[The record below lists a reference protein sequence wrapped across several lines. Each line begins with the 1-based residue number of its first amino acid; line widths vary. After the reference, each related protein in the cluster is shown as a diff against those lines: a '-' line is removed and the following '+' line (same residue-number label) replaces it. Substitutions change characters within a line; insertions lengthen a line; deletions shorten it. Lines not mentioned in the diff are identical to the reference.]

1 MWFRLPYS
9 DVPLEVGLSA
19 CFDVWFDCC
28 LKDVISPVS
37 PVLKS
42 KSIRK
47 GQRGQFF
54 LGEIILNPDLI
65 NTAPPLLW
73 WHVTLQLTVST
84 LNLHRNVSNTNTDQA
99 ILILRWNSSIYL
111 HNHNI
116 MLTCDKMIPSS
127 VNIANKSLHPDM
139 VLKEKNEKGHCWS
152 RSRFPI
158 TSD

>member
-1 MWFRLPYS
+1 MTRVLLHRAGTFTSRHENGEAILSSREERKTRSSVSATFLSQLSSSTTVLTVLLLQTSLSFDWLS
-9 DVPLEVGLSA
+9 DVTSINHPLQGCGFACRTVMYPLEVGLST

-73 WHVTLQLTVST
+73 
-84 LNLHRNVSNTNTDQA
+84 
-99 ILILRWNSSIYL
+99 
-111 HNHNI
+111 
-116 MLTCDKMIPSS
+116 
-127 VNIANKSLHPDM
+127 
-139 VLKEKNEKGHCWS
+139 
-152 RSRFPI
+152 
-158 TSD
+158 